1 MFYVIEITTY
11 NNGTADAYG
20 VYAKSTL
27 DSAIATFHQ
36 KMAGAINN
44 STYASELCMVIDGHG
59 ITQRTEYYERPI
71 GDE

>member
-1 MFYVIEITTY
+1 MFYLIEITTY

-27 DSAIATFHQ
+27 DSAVSAFHQ

-44 STYASELCMVIDGHG
+44 ANYASEMCLIISEEGATM
-59 ITQRTEYYERPI
+59 RFERW
-71 GDE
+71 ERAAE